1 MTKSP
6 GVILDGDSR
15 PRADRLER
23 SATSS
28 ASAVDGPE
36 GARPR
41 TGRVTG
47 EAQDGPSTGTIG
59 LAGSRRLRTLTA
71 CAATLL
77 AASLTAASA
86 SPPQGPD
93 AKLQWRSVGPYIG
106 GRVVAIAGVP
116 SQPDLFYMGAVD
128 GGVWKSVNYGVSWT
142 NITDHKLGG
151 TSDSIG
157 AIAVAPSNAKVI

>member
-1 MTKSP
+1 M
-6 GVILDGDSR
+6 
-15 PRADRLER
+15 
-23 SATSS
+23 
-28 ASAVDGPE
+28 
-36 GARPR
+36 
-41 TGRVTG
+41 
-47 EAQDGPSTGTIG
+47 
-59 LAGSRRLRTLTA
+59 
-71 CAATLL
+71 
-77 AASLTAASA
+77 
-86 SPPQGPD
+86 
-93 AKLQWRSVGPYIG
+93 GPYIG